1 MKKLIDKLRK
11 RKLFYTMILFTILSF
26 ILGVLLLS
34 ILSVNDKELVTNSVT
49 NLFVAISDN
58 KLKYSEILIRSLL
71 TNNILNIIIW
81 LLGISIIGIPI
92 VIIILSIKSFIIGFT
107 FTSIIYTYKFKGI
120 IKALIY
126 IIPHILNLFIIFILA
141 YYSLN
146 FSITIFNLLFK
157 KREINKKNLT
167 SKYIKL
173 LILSTA
179 SIVVTSLIE
188 TYLIPNIL
196 RLINL

>member
-11 RKLFYTMILFTILSF
+11 RKLFYTTILFTILSF